1 MQTISSDKPASLS
14 GAAEELAAQAGTRID
29 KLTEGAHKTIDR
41 VADTAVSTARRLG
54 LKRAQLAGLQRRW
67 TANSCQTVCRHP
79 VASLAIALAAGVL
92 ISHFSE
98 SRKDN
103 TELGELS

>member
-1 MQTISSDKPASLS
+1 MQTTSSDKASLS
-14 GAAEELAAQAGTRID
+14 GAAEELAAQAGTRIGQ
-29 KLTEGAHKTIDR
+29 LTEGAHKTIDR
-41 VADTAVSTARRLG
+41 VADSAVSTARRLG

-67 TANSCQTVCRHP
+67 AANSCQTVCRHP

-98 SRKDN
+98 GHKDE
-103 TELGELS
+103 TELS

>member
-1 MQTISSDKPASLS
+1 MQTTSSDKPSLS
-14 GAAEELAAQAGTRID
+14 SESADELAAKAGKRIGQ
-29 KLTEGAHKTIDR
+29 LTEGAHHTIDR
-41 VADTAVSTARRLG
+41 VADSAVATARRLG

-67 TANSCQTVCRHP
+67 AASSCQTVCRHP

-98 SRKDN
+98 GHKDE
-103 TELGELS
+103 TELS